1 MAISERHTRPV
12 AVAMGVAL
20 LVCYLGLGAVAWG
33 MPFRD
38 LLRPLRDS
46 GLLQP
51 VDASDV
57 ARMQEAFGGAV
68 MSIAALFCVP
78 MGMMRRDWVRYVFLG
93 WPLVAF
99 LLPFATAFSKS
110 TPVFWLSLLAGLTFP
125 LALWMLLELTG
136 RPHVA

>member
-1 MAISERHTRPV
+1 MALSEHRTRPV
-12 AVAMGVAL
+12 AVALGVAL
-20 LVCYLGLGAVAWG
+20 LVCYLGLGAFAWG

-51 VDASDV
+51 VDASET

-78 MGMMRRDWVRYVFLG
+78 VGMMRRDWIRYVFLG

-125 LALWMLLELTG
+125 LALSMLPKLRG
-136 RPHVA
+136 KS

>member
-1 MAISERHTRPV
+1 MAQPGRHTRHV

-20 LVCYLGLGAVAWG
+20 LVCYFGFGAFAWG

-51 VDASDV
+51 VDASAT
-57 ARMQEAFGGAV
+57 ARMQEAFGGVA
-68 MSIAALFCVP
+68 MSMAALFCVP
-78 MGMMRRDWVRYVFLG
+78 AGMMRRDWVRYVFLG

-99 LLPFATAFSKS
+99 LLPFVTAFSRS

-125 LALWMLLELTG
+125 LALWMLLNQRGKT
-136 RPHVA
+136 